1 MPRRHTA
8 RPQLCGVSVSDETA
22 APATGVWQPSAL
34 TMRARL
40 DVEIVRRG
48 LAHSRE
54 QARRLVLAGRVR
66 VDSRPAAKP
75 DLAVD
80 PTSRIE
86 VFQTADAYASR
97 AAYKLLAALEH
108 FAIDPTGRL
117 ALDIGASSGGFTDVL
132 LRRGAASVI
141 ALDVGYG
148 QLAMHLRRNPRVVV
162 RERIN
167 IRYVGPADLPFVP
180 DLVTIDVSF
189 ISLTL
194 VLPAVLR
201 LMGRPGEIIALIK
214 PQFEVGKGKVGK
226 GGVVREPELRIEARD
241 SVLSFARTVGLQVVG
256 AIDSPLAG
264 AKGNREFLT
273 LMRRAGEAAG

>member
-1 MPRRHTA
+1 
-8 RPQLCGVSVSDETA
+8 
-22 APATGVWQPSAL
+22 
-34 TMRARL
+34 MRARL

-48 LAHSRE
+48 LAQSRE
-54 QARRLVLAGRVR
+54 LARRLILAGRVR

-75 DLAVD
+75 DLPVGAANY
-80 PTSRIE
+80 IE
-86 VFQTADAYASR
+86 VCETSGAYASR

-108 FAIDPTGRL
+108 FTIDPAGRF
-117 ALDIGASSGGFTDVL
+117 ALDVGASSGGFTDVL

-148 QLAMHLRRNPRVVV
+148 QLATSLRRDPRVIVL
-162 RERIN
+162 ERTN
-167 IRYVGPADLPFVP
+167 IRYVAPPDLPFAP

-189 ISLTL
+189 ISLRL

-201 LMGRPGEIIALIK
+201 LVRCPAEVIALIK

-226 GGVVREPELRIEARD
+226 GGVVRELELRVAARD
-241 SVLSFARTVGLQVVG
+241 DVLSFARTIGLQVVG

-264 AKGNREFLT
+264 PKGNREFLA
-273 LMRRAGEAAG
+273 LMRWTGKVGPGEKSKVCLSSQVKALPTPIPARR

>member
-1 MPRRHTA
+1 
-8 RPQLCGVSVSDETA
+8 
-22 APATGVWQPSAL
+22 
-34 TMRARL
+34 MRARL